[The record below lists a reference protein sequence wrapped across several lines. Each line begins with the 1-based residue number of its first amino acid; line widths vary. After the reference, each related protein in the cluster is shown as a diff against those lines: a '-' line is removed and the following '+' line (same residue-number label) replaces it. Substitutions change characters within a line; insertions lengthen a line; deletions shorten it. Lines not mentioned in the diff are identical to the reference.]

1 MRFILATCLVWFA
14 AGCGNGSGCPPA
26 LPGVSACPAGVIIDA
41 TTTDPICLSSS
52 GLPLCR
58 GNDSADCYI
67 CSGADFTDNCKITAP
82 QQTVECVHSCDK
94 C

>member
-1 MRFILATCLVWFA
+1 MRCILAISLALFA
-14 AGCGNGSGCPPA
+14 AGCGNGSSCLPA
-26 LPGVSACPAGVIIDA
+26 IPGVAACPSAVIIDA

-58 GNDSADCYI
+58 GKASADCYV
-67 CSGADFTDNCKITAP
+67 CSGADFTDNCTITSP